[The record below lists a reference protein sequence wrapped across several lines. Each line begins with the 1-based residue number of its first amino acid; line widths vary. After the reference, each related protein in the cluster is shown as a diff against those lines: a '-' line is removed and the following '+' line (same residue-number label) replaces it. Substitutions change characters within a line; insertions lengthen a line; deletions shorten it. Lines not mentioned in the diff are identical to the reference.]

1 MARHEE
7 GYTLVELLV
16 VIMIFSAVMMLI
28 TVSFNRIAASS
39 AQIVKSAETDI
50 GGLIGLEL
58 LRRDLELAGFGLPHA
73 FPAGFKYSEADV
85 DLFLVKG
92 CPDNCPRSGAASFND
107 AQLYPAP
114 GNVPRALQ
122 AGDQAGLNGSDY
134 LVLKGT
140 ALGMNSVSGSWS
152 YLNYSS
158 RGAIIKTSK
167 SEVELKQG
175 AGARVIVLKSEA
187 SPDGA
192 TRQLV
197 TSGSDFSLPFDA
209 ELPDAFRPGS
219 KSDSYLVYGVDVHP
233 LDPLKFP
240 FNRAD
245 YYLSRTA
252 NTSSICAPGTGV
264 LYKATIG
271 QSGSSTEYP
280 LLDCVLDLQV
290 IFHLD
295 SNGDGEGDLHASDL
309 SGTHDTASS
318 IREEVKEVQVHIL
331 AQQGKK
337 DPAYQFP
344 LVDPDRA
351 IVVGAAGPGQPFY
364 GSIWTQ
370 SRLAGLV
377 GPNWRNYHWKVYS
390 IVVRP
395 KNL

>member
-16 VIMIFSAVMMLI
+16 VIMIFSVVMMLI

-73 FPAGFKYSEADV
+73 FPAGFKYAEADV

-92 CPDNCPRSGAASFND
+92 CPDNCPRSAAARFND

-122 AGDQAGLNGSDY
+122 SGDQAGLNGSDY

-152 YLNYSS
+152 YLNYTSH
-158 RGAIIKTSK
+158 GAIIKLSK
-167 SEVELKQG
+167 SEVELKEG
-175 AGARVIVLKSEA
+175 TSARVIVLKSETR
-187 SPDGA
+187 PDGA

-197 TSGSDFSLPFDA
+197 TDGSDFSLPFDA
-209 ELPDAFRPGS
+209 ELPSAFRPRNN
-219 KSDSYLVYGVDVHP
+219 SDIYLVYGVDNHP
-233 LDPLKFP
+233 LNPLRFP

-252 NTSSICAPGTGV
+252 NTSSFCAPGTGV
-264 LYKATIG
+264 LYKSTID
-271 QSGSSTEYP
+271 QNGSSTQYP

-290 IFHLD
+290 VFHLD

-318 IREEVKEVQVHIL
+318 LREDVKEVQVHIL

-337 DPAYQFP
+337 DPAYQYP
-344 LVDPDRA
+344 LSDPDRA
-351 IVVGAAGPGQPFY
+351 IVVGAAGPSLPFF

-370 SRLAGLV
+370 SRLASQV
-377 GPNWRNYHWKVYS
+377 GPDWRNYHWKVYS